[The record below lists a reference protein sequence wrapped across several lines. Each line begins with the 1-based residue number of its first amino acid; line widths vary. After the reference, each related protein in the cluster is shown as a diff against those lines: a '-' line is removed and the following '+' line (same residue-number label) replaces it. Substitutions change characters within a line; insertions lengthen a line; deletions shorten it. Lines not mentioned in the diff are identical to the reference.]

1 MDWSDVSLQATDL
14 VLLRSQYAVK
24 IAAGRRLASVREI
37 YRVIQTHI
45 ISHTIAVSS
54 HLAFP
59 LSIKQQI
66 RADNAWNTSTTLP
79 CTINGILFVYDLL
92 Y

>member
-1 MDWSDVSLQATDL
+1 MNRSDVSLQAADL

-59 LSIKQQI
+59 LSVKQT
-66 RADNAWNTSTTLP
+66 ADK
-79 CTINGILFVYDLL
+79 V
-92 Y
+92 